1 MGRRA
6 AMKKL
11 DILKCNVG
19 EVWTNCYLVKNKE
32 TSEGFIV
39 DPGAEEQKLLRKI
52 KDFGMDCRG
61 ILLTHGHFDHIMAV
75 NALAKELKIP
85 VYACLYEHALL
96 SDPSLSMTD
105 SYDGCTI
112 TPDYE
117 LADGEEV
124 ALAGVKLKVLHTPG
138 HTPGSCCF
146 YIPEEDILFSGD
158 TLFFRSVGRTDFPGG
173 SMTQMQESLHR
184 LLEELPEEVQVLPG
198 HELPTTIGQ
207 EKRYNPFV

>member
-1 MGRRA
+1 M
-6 AMKKL
+6 L
-11 DILKCNVG
+11 
-19 EVWTNCYLVKNKE
+19 
-32 TSEGFIV
+32 V
-39 DPGAEEQKLLRKI
+39 DPGDKAPKILAAIEQAGLVPAAI
-52 KDFGMDCRG
+52 V
-61 ILLTHGHFDHIMAV
+61 LTHGHFDHIMAV